1 MALCDHIKLVLRCL
15 IRSDLALL
23 ITLLGCF
30 VSSCLSLVFN
40 SHHHQGIV
48 FAAPSTSLS
57 KWCLNFKLFSLQAG
71 LQRFTG
77 IMGTTNSEQARGKG
91 PIIGSVRKTLLVIKF
106 CLRFMNPVQWAWLGC
121 LSVMGNLI
129 ISIFKWNLFQNRHNS
144 AGPFI
149 EIFGPLNNGWLLVN
163 YWGGEAG
170 LIIGM
175 SSHVIPIFFT
185 SVLWKSQVRHEQ

>member
-1 MALCDHIKLVLRCL
+1 MFYFQLSVPSVQQPSSSGHCF
-15 IRSDLALL
+15 RS
-23 ITLLGCF
+23 
-30 VSSCLSLVFN
+30 SLKFP
-40 SHHHQGIV
+40 
-48 FAAPSTSLS
+48 F

-77 IMGTTNSEQARGKG
+77 IMGTTTSQQARGKG
-91 PIIGSVRKTLLVIKF
+91 PIIGSVRKTLLIIKF

-129 ISIFKWNLFQNRHNS
+129 IAIFKWNLFQNRHSS

-149 EIFGPLNNGWLLVN
+149 EIFGLLNNGWLLVN

-185 SVLWKSQVRHEQ
+185 SVLWKSQVRREQKQESSCRLWTFKWNKYFLISE